1 MSIDTI
7 KKEPNLMKVSE
18 PVVIVGDIHG
28 QLSMFDDALAL
39 IEADGGAGE
48 PVVFLRDY
56 VDRGP
61 DSAGVL
67 TRSCQRNFA

>member
-1 MSIDTI
+1 MTAPIYV
-7 KKEPNLMKVSE
+7 M
-18 PVVIVGDIHG
+18 GDIHG
-28 QLSMFDDALAL
+28 QLSMLDDALAL

-56 VDRGP
+56 VDRGL

>member
-1 MSIDTI
+1 MTAPIYA
-7 KKEPNLMKVSE
+7 
-18 PVVIVGDIHG
+18 VGYIHG
-28 QLSMFDDALAL
+28 QLSMLDDALAL

-56 VDRGP
+56 VDRGL

>member
-1 MSIDTI
+1 MTAPIYA
-7 KKEPNLMKVSE
+7 
-18 PVVIVGDIHG
+18 VGDIHG
-28 QLSMFDDALAL
+28 QLSMLDDAPAL

-48 PVVFLRDY
+48 PVVFRRDY

>member
-1 MSIDTI
+1 MTAPIYA
-7 KKEPNLMKVSE
+7 
-18 PVVIVGDIHG
+18 VGDIHG